1 MSFFFYP
8 LSYNFG
14 NSIALL
20 FFFFWQLH
28 CFNFFF
34 LSFLPNNFGN
44 YIATLSIF
52 FSPFRALLL
61 FRALPYF
68 GQHTTWAEILVTTSW
83 KFIFPPRHII
93 SLSSLILFLKI
104 FETPLPKFASLLI
117 FSKKLNS
124 AHITNKLYFLQYSTK
139 RLRKVWQFFFFFFFE
154 LGYSSVL

>member
-1 MSFFFYP
+1 MLFFFYP
-8 LSYNFG
+8 LSYNFS
-14 NSIALL
+14 NFIALI
-20 FFFFWQLH
+20 
-28 CFNFFF
+28 FF

-44 YIATLSIF
+44 YIATLPIF
-52 FSPFRALLL
+52 FSPFWALLL

-68 GQHTTWAEILVTTSW
+68 GQHTNWAEILVTTSW

-104 FETPLPKFASLLI
+104 FETPLPKFASLI

-124 AHITNKLYFLQYSTK
+124 AHITNKLYFCNIQPKDSEKYGS
-139 RLRKVWQFFFFFFFE
+139 FFFFFFE